1 MKLLYILGLIAAA
14 TTVTTV
20 TAGVTDCDTA
30 SVFRPT
36 QLGIAPISPAPG
48 DAVTLTVIFNNPG
61 PEISDGQ
68 VTTTLVLNGLPF
80 SPTKQPL
87 CENTQCPITVGEN
100 NRSTTSIW
108 PDVTGNV
115 RSRITWKSVEGV
127 SLLCLDMNVKT
138 AIAAPTE
145 TIFDV
150 IRKSLRGYGQEG
162 EENWKIA
169 EGVTSDDTTS
179 SSVVGSTNFLRNY
192 RKNINPHFRE

>member
-1 MKLLYILGLIAAA
+1 MIYRMKVLSLLSLIAI
-14 TTVTTV
+14 T

-36 QLGIAPISPAPG
+36 QLGISPTAPAPG

-61 PEISDGQ
+61 PDISDGQ

-87 CENTQCPITVGEN
+87 CENTQCPIAVGEN
-100 NRSTTSIW
+100 NRSTTSTW

-138 AIAAPTE
+138 ADVAPTE

-150 IRKSLRGYGQEG
+150 IRKFLRGYGQEG
-162 EENWKIA
+162 EESWKVY
-169 EGVTSDDTTS
+169 EGVSSDDTTS
-179 SSVVGSTNFLRNY
+179 SSVDGSTNFLRNY
-192 RKNINPHFRE
+192 RKNNRSF